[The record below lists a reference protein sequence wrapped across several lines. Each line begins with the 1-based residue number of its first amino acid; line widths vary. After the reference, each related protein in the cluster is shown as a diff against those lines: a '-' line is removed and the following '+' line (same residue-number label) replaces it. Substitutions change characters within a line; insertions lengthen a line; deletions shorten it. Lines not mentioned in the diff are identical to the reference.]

1 MENRITV
8 AANFT
13 TAMDTTL
20 EADSYRGPAI
30 AASVRTMLGTVNQ
43 DTSVFDFQ
51 ATVDSTLV
59 TIVGSVTAVG

>member
-1 MENRITV
+1 
-8 AANFT
+8 
-13 TAMDTTL
+13 MDTTL

-30 AASVRTMLGTVNQ
+30 AASVRSMLGTVNQ

-59 TIVGSVTAVG
+59 TIVGSTTAA